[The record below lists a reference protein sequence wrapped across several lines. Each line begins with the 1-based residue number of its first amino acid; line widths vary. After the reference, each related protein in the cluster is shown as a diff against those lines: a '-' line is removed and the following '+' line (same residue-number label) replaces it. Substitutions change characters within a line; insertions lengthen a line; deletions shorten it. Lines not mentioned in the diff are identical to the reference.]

1 MMTPEEFLESNGLAT
16 ATLDR
21 AALIAAFQKEMEA
34 GLAGQPSSLKMIPT
48 YTSPYGD
55 IKKDTP
61 VTVLD
66 AGGTNFRGAT
76 VTIPSDGSGI
86 KIENKEKGEMPGA
99 KSYVAQEDFYKV
111 LTGHVDRCRPFA
123 KDPAIGF
130 CFSYPAEASP
140 EGDAKLLVWT
150 KQIQAP
156 EIVGQWVGAELA
168 KRLDPKPSKVM
179 VVNDTVATL
188 LAGKATEKPGQKFSA
203 YLGFILGTG
212 TNVAYIE
219 QNDRIPKLANPPAG
233 AMAINTESGGFNKI
247 PQSTFDEA
255 MDRKTSDCG
264 SQRFEKMIAGAYLGK
279 IGLEVF
285 KAAAKEGFFS
295 DAAKA
300 AVQGLGTI
308 ESYDLDN
315 FCAKY
320 DNGKP
325 NPLDKVFVDEADRAM
340 ARRLAT
346 PVFERAAILTAI
358 HLAAFIVKTGGGTDS
373 NAPVCV
379 CVDGSTYYKTR
390 VVSFPEIVQKELDGM
405 LSKRNIAFALTV
417 CPDHAPMVGA
427 AVAALLK

>member
-1 MMTPEEFLESNGLAT
+1 MQTPEEFLESNGLAT
-16 ATLDR
+16 AALDR
-21 AALIAAFQKEMEA
+21 AALVATFQKEMEA
-34 GLAGQPSSLKMIPT
+34 GLAGRPSSLKMIPT
-48 YTSPYGD
+48 YTSPYGE

-66 AGGTNFRGAT
+66 AGGTNLRGAT
-76 VTIPSDGSGI
+76 VTIPSSGDI
-86 KIENKEKGEMPGA
+86 LIENKEKGEMPGA
-99 KSYVAQEDFYKV
+99 KSYVSQEDFYAV
-111 LTGHVDRCRPFA
+111 LTGHVNRCRPFA
-123 KDPAIGF
+123 KDPAVGF
-130 CFSYPAEASP
+130 CFSYPAEASAD
-140 EGDAKLLVWT
+140 GDAKLLVWT

-168 KRLDPKPSKVM
+168 KRLDPKPSKIQ

-203 YLGFILGTG
+203 YLGVILGTG

-219 QNDRIPKLANPPAG
+219 KNCNIPKLANPPEG

-247 PQSTFDEA
+247 AQSAFDEA
-255 MDRKTSDCG
+255 MDKKTSDCG

-285 KAAAKEGFFS
+285 KAAARAGFFS
-295 DAAKA
+295 AAA
-300 AVQGLGTI
+300 RDAVQGLGSL

-325 NPLDKVFVDEADRAM
+325 NPLDKVFTDEADRAM

-346 PVFERAAILTAI
+346 PVFERAAILTAV
-358 HLAAFIVKTGGGTDS
+358 HLAAFIIKTGGGTDPS
-373 NAPVCV
+373 APVCV
-379 CVDGSTYYKTR
+379 CIDGSTYYKTR
-390 VVSFPEIVQKELDGM
+390 VVSFPEIVKRELDAM
-405 LSKRNIAFALTV
+405 LGPRNISFALTV
-417 CPDHAPMVGA
+417 CPDDAPMIGA

>member
-1 MMTPEEFLESNGLAT
+1 MQTPEEFLESNGLTT

-34 GLAGQPSSLKMIPT
+34 GLAGEPSSLKMIPT
-48 YTSPYGD
+48 FTSSTGEVR
-55 IKKDTP
+55 KDTP

-66 AGGTNFRGAT
+66 AGGTNLRGAT
-76 VTIPSDGSGI
+76 VTVTSSGEML
-86 KIENKEKGEMPGA
+86 IEHKEKGEMPGA
-99 KSYVAQEDFYKV
+99 KSPVTQDEFYAV
-111 LTGHVDRCRPFA
+111 LAGHVNRCRPFA
-123 KDPAIGF
+123 KDSAVGF
-130 CFSYPAEASP
+130 CFSYPAESSP

-168 KRLDPKPSKVM
+168 KRLDPKPSRM
-179 VVNDTVATL
+179 CLVNDTVATL
-188 LAGKATEKPGQKFSA
+188 LAGKAAEKPGQRFSA
-203 YLGFILGTG
+203 YIGFILGTG

-219 QNDRIPKLANPPAG
+219 RNSAIGKLKNAPEG
-233 AMAINTESGGFNKI
+233 SMAINTESGGFNKI
-247 PQSTFDEA
+247 AQSAFDEA

-264 SQRFEKMIAGAYLGK
+264 MQRFEKMISGAYLGH
-279 IGLEVF
+279 IGLEVL
-285 KAAAKEGFFS
+285 KGAAKAGFFS

-300 AVQGLGTI
+300 AVQGLGAL

-325 NPLDKVFVDEADRAM
+325 NPLDKVFTDEADRAM

-358 HLAAFIVKTGGGTDS
+358 HLAAFIVKTGGGTDPE
-373 NAPVCV
+373 APVCV
-379 CVDGSTYYKTR
+379 CIDGSTYYKTR
-390 VVSFPEIVQKELDGM
+390 VVSFPEIVKKELDAM
-405 LSKRNIAFALTV
+405 LAKRNISYALTV
-417 CPDHAPMVGA
+417 CPDDAPMIGT

>member
-1 MMTPEEFLESNGLAT
+1 MQTPEEFLESNGLAT
-16 ATLDR
+16 ASLDR
-21 AALIAAFQKEMEA
+21 AGLIAAFQKEMEA
-34 GLAGQPSSLKMIPT
+34 GLAGEPSSLKMIPT

-66 AGGTNFRGAT
+66 AGGTNLRGAT
-76 VTIPSDGSGI
+76 VTIPSAGDI
-86 KIENKEKGEMPGA
+86 QIENKEKGEMPGA
-99 KSYVAQEDFYKV
+99 KSFVSEEDFYKV
-111 LTGHVDRCRPFA
+111 LTGHVNRCRPFA
-123 KDPAIGF
+123 KDPAVGF
-130 CFSYPAEASP
+130 CFSYPAEASAD
-140 EGDAKLLVWT
+140 GDAKLLVWT

-156 EIVGQWVGAELA
+156 AIVGQWVGSELA
-168 KRLDPKPSKVM
+168 KRLDPKPSKIQ

-203 YLGFILGTG
+203 YLSFILGTG

-219 QNDRIPKLANPPAG
+219 KNTNIPKLANPPEG

-247 PQSTFDEA
+247 AQSAFDEA
-255 MDRKTSDCG
+255 MDKKTADCG

-285 KAAAKEGFFS
+285 KAAAKAGFFS
-295 DAAKA
+295 EAAKA
-300 AVQGLGTI
+300 AVQGLGSL

-325 NPLDKVFVDEADRAM
+325 NPLDKVFVDETDRAM

-346 PVFERAAILTAI
+346 PVFERAAILTAV
-358 HLAAFIVKTGGGTDS
+358 HLAAFILKTGGGTDPS
-373 NAPVCV
+373 APVCV
-379 CVDGSTYYKTR
+379 CIDGSTYYKTR
-390 VVSFPEIVQKELDGM
+390 VVSFPEIVQKELDAM
-405 LSKRNIAFALTV
+405 LAQRNIAFALTV
-417 CPDHAPMVGA
+417 CPDDAPMIGA

>member
-1 MMTPEEFLESNGLAT
+1 MQTPEEFLESNGLAT
-16 ATLDR
+16 TSLDR
-21 AALIAAFQKEMEA
+21 ASLIAAFQKEMEA
-34 GLAGQPSSLKMIPT
+34 GLAGRPSSLKMIPT
-48 YTSPYGD
+48 YTSPYGE

-66 AGGTNFRGAT
+66 AGGTNLRGAT
-76 VTIPSDGSGI
+76 VTIPSSGDI
-86 KIENKEKGEMPGA
+86 LIENKEKGEMPGA
-99 KSYVAQEDFYKV
+99 KSYVSQEDFYAV
-111 LTGHVDRCRPFA
+111 LTGHVNRCRPFA
-123 KDPAIGF
+123 KDPAVGF
-130 CFSYPAEASP
+130 CFSYPAEASAD
-140 EGDAKLLVWT
+140 GDAKLLVWT

-168 KRLDPKPSKVM
+168 KRLDPKPSKIQ

-219 QNDRIPKLANPPAG
+219 KNCNIPKLVNPPEG

-247 PQSTFDEA
+247 VQSAFDEA
-255 MDRKTSDCG
+255 MDKKTSDCG

-285 KAAAKEGFFS
+285 KAAARAGFFS
-295 DAAKA
+295 AAA
-300 AVQGLGTI
+300 RDAVQGLGSL

-325 NPLDKVFVDEADRAM
+325 NPLDKVFTDEADRAM

-346 PVFERAAILTAI
+346 PVFERAAILTAV
-358 HLAAFIVKTGGGTDS
+358 HLAAFIIKTGGGTDPS
-373 NAPVCV
+373 APVCV
-379 CVDGSTYYKTR
+379 CIDGSTYYKTR
-390 VVSFPEIVQKELDGM
+390 VVSFPEIVKRELDAM
-405 LSKRNIAFALTV
+405 LGPRNISFALTV
-417 CPDHAPMVGA
+417 CPDDAPMIGA

>member
-1 MMTPEEFLESNGLAT
+1 MQTPEEFLESNGLAT
-16 ATLDR
+16 AALDR
-21 AALIAAFQKEMEA
+21 AALVATFQKEMEA
-34 GLAGQPSSLKMIPT
+34 GLAGRPSSLKMIPT
-48 YTSPYGD
+48 YTSPYGE
-55 IKKDTP
+55 INKDTP

-66 AGGTNFRGAT
+66 AGGTNLRGAT
-76 VTIPSDGSGI
+76 VTIPSSGDI
-86 KIENKEKGEMPGA
+86 LIENKEKGEMPGA
-99 KSYVAQEDFYKV
+99 KSYVSQEDFYAV
-111 LTGHVDRCRPFA
+111 LTGHVNRCRPFA
-123 KDPAIGF
+123 KDPAVGF
-130 CFSYPAEASP
+130 CFSYPAEASAD
-140 EGDAKLLVWT
+140 GDAKLLVWT

-168 KRLDPKPSKVM
+168 KRLDPKPSKIQ

-219 QNDRIPKLANPPAG
+219 KNCNIPKLANPPEG

-247 PQSTFDEA
+247 AQSAFDEA
-255 MDRKTSDCG
+255 MDKKTSDCG

-285 KAAAKEGFFS
+285 KAAARAGFFS
-295 DAAKA
+295 AAA
-300 AVQGLGTI
+300 RDAVQGLGSL

-325 NPLDKVFVDEADRAM
+325 NPLDKVFTDEADRAM

-346 PVFERAAILTAI
+346 PVFERAAILTAV
-358 HLAAFIVKTGGGTDS
+358 HLAAFIIKTGGGTDPS
-373 NAPVCV
+373 APVCV
-379 CVDGSTYYKTR
+379 CIDGSTYYKTR
-390 VVSFPEIVQKELDGM
+390 VVSFPEIVKRELDAM
-405 LSKRNIAFALTV
+405 LGPRNISFALTV
-417 CPDHAPMVGA
+417 CPDDAPMIGA

>member
-1 MMTPEEFLESNGLAT
+1 MQTPEEFLESNGLAT
-16 ATLDR
+16 ASLDR
-21 AALIAAFQKEMEA
+21 EALIAAFQKEMEA
-34 GLAGQPSSLKMIPT
+34 GLAGAPSSLKMIPT
-48 YTSPYGD
+48 FTSPYGE

-66 AGGTNFRGAT
+66 AGGTNLRGAT
-76 VTIPSDGSGI
+76 VTIPSTGDI
-86 KIENKEKGEMPGA
+86 TIENKEKGEMPCA
-99 KSYVAQEDFYKV
+99 KSFVSEEDFYKV
-111 LTGHVDRCRPFA
+111 LTNHVNRCRPFA
-123 KDPAIGF
+123 KDPAVGF
-130 CFSYPAEASP
+130 CFSYPAEASA

-156 EIVGQWVGAELA
+156 AIVGQWVGAEMA
-168 KRLDPKPSKVM
+168 KRLDPKPSKIQ

-219 QNDRIPKLANPPAG
+219 KNTNIPKLVNPPEG

-247 PQSTFDEA
+247 AQSAFDEA
-255 MDRKTSDCG
+255 MDKKTADCG
-264 SQRFEKMIAGAYLGK
+264 NQRFEKMIAGAYLGR

-295 DAAKA
+295 AAAKD
-300 AVQGLGTI
+300 AVLGLGAL

-325 NPLDKVFVDEADRAM
+325 NPLDKVFADEADAAM

-346 PVFERAAILTAI
+346 PVFERAAILTAV
-358 HLAAFIVKTGGGTDS
+358 HLAAFIIKTGGGTDPS
-373 NAPVCV
+373 APVCV
-379 CVDGSTYYKTR
+379 CIDGSTYYKTR
-390 VVSFPEIVQKELDGM
+390 VVSFPEIVKKELDAM
-405 LSKRNIAFALTV
+405 LAQRNIAFELTV
-417 CPDHAPMVGA
+417 CPDDAPMIGS

>member
-1 MMTPEEFLESNGLAT
+1 MQTPEEFLESNGLAT
-16 ATLDR
+16 ASLDR
-21 AALIAAFQKEMEA
+21 AGLIAAFQKEMEA
-34 GLAGQPSSLKMIPT
+34 GLAGEPSSLKMIPT

-66 AGGTNFRGAT
+66 AGGTNLRGAT
-76 VTIPSDGSGI
+76 VTIPSAGDI
-86 KIENKEKGEMPGA
+86 QIENKEKGEMPGA
-99 KSYVAQEDFYKV
+99 KSFVSEEDFYKV
-111 LTGHVDRCRPFA
+111 LTGHVNRCRPFA
-123 KDPAIGF
+123 KDPAVGF
-130 CFSYPAEASP
+130 CFSYPAEASAD
-140 EGDAKLLVWT
+140 GDAKLLVWT

-156 EIVGQWVGAELA
+156 AIVGQWVGAELS
-168 KRLDPKPSKVM
+168 KRLDPKPSKIQ

-219 QNDRIPKLANPPAG
+219 KNTNIPKLANPPEG

-247 PQSTFDEA
+247 AQSAFDEA
-255 MDRKTSDCG
+255 MDKKTADCG

-285 KAAAKEGFFS
+285 KAAAKAGFFS
-295 DAAKA
+295 DSAKA
-300 AVQGLGTI
+300 AVQGLGAL

-325 NPLDKVFVDEADRAM
+325 NPLDKVFVDETDRAM

-346 PVFERAAILTAI
+346 PVFERAAILTAV
-358 HLAAFIVKTGGGTDS
+358 HLAAFILKTGGGTDPS
-373 NAPVCV
+373 APVCV
-379 CVDGSTYYKTR
+379 CIDGSTYYKTR
-390 VVSFPEIVQKELDGM
+390 VVSFPEIVQKELDAM
-405 LSKRNIAFALTV
+405 LAQRNIAFALTV
-417 CPDHAPMVGA
+417 CPDDAPMIGA

>member
-1 MMTPEEFLESNGLAT
+1 MQTPEEFLESNGLAT
-16 ATLDR
+16 AALDR
-21 AALIAAFQKEMEA
+21 AALVATFQKEMEA

-48 YTSPYGD
+48 YTSPYGE

-66 AGGTNFRGAT
+66 AGGTNLRGAT
-76 VTIPSDGSGI
+76 VTIPSSGDI
-86 KIENKEKGEMPGA
+86 LIENKEKGEMPGA
-99 KSYVAQEDFYKV
+99 KSYVSQEDFYAV
-111 LTGHVDRCRPFA
+111 LTGHVNRCRPFA
-123 KDPAIGF
+123 KDPAVGF
-130 CFSYPAEASP
+130 CFSYPAEASAD
-140 EGDAKLLVWT
+140 GDAKLLVWT

-168 KRLDPKPSKVM
+168 KRLDPKPSKIQ

-219 QNDRIPKLANPPAG
+219 KNCNIPKLANPPEG

-247 PQSTFDEA
+247 AQSAFDEA
-255 MDRKTSDCG
+255 MDKKTSDCG

-285 KAAAKEGFFS
+285 KAAARAGFFS
-295 DAAKA
+295 AAA
-300 AVQGLGTI
+300 RDAVQGLGSL

-325 NPLDKVFVDEADRAM
+325 NPLDKVFTDEADRAM

-346 PVFERAAILTAI
+346 PVFERAAILTAV
-358 HLAAFIVKTGGGTDS
+358 HLAAFIIKTGGGTDPS
-373 NAPVCV
+373 APVCV
-379 CVDGSTYYKTR
+379 CIDGSTYYKTR
-390 VVSFPEIVQKELDGM
+390 VVSFPEIVKRELDAM
-405 LSKRNIAFALTV
+405 LGPRNISFALTV
-417 CPDHAPMVGA
+417 CPDDAPMIGA